1 MISRNVDPPQA
12 EEPADDD
19 GSSSPEKERKRKR
32 RSPAASSRSTDDSE
46 EADTADVD
54 RERSP
59 SENGVSKGA
68 EAEAVAG
75 AESADRAAVSA
86 RSKSSMRA
94 AAPTE
99 EPDPDADAVPDA
111 ELVLEGERL
120 RCCIEALLFASP
132 EPITRRAL
140 RRLLRE
146 ADPKQ
151 IDAAVLELEAELL
164 SSARGFH
171 LVEDA
176 TGLRLLSVAE
186 FAPFVARLRG
196 EKRLIRL
203 SPAAFETLAVIA
215 YRQPIG
221 RADLDSIRGVQSGPI
236 AKRLHEWNLV
246 HIVGRDDE
254 KIGRPLLY
262 GTTKLFLEQFGLTSL
277 DDLPE
282 PERFLEIGRRQ
293 AVEAEDGVDEED
305 GTHDP
310 VEASRHASDP
320 E

>member
-1 MISRNVDPPQA
+1 MISRNVDPPR
-12 EEPADDD
+12 ADD
-19 GSSSPEKERKRKR
+19 SSPENGAGHEIQKAGKR
-32 RSPAASSRSTDDSE
+32 RRKGRDGGENPGDEPETGVTAAEDIRGVAAEVPERAATAPPPAAD
-46 EADTADVD
+46 
-54 RERSP
+54 
-59 SENGVSKGA
+59 G
-68 EAEAVAG
+68 
-75 AESADRAAVSA
+75 
-86 RSKSSMRA
+86 
-94 AAPTE
+94 
-99 EPDPDADAVPDA
+99 DPDADAVPDA
-111 ELVLEGERL
+111 DMTLEGERL
-120 RCCIEALLFASP
+120 RRCVEALLFASP
-132 EPITRRAL
+132 DPLSRRAL

-151 IDAAVLELEAELL
+151 IDQAVLELEADLL

-171 LVEDA
+171 LVEDSA
-176 TGLRLLSVAE
+176 GLRLLSVAE
-186 FAPFVARLRG
+186 FAPFIARLRG

-236 AKRLHEWNLV
+236 VKRLHEWNLV

-282 PERFLEIGRRQ
+282 PERFLELGRQ
-293 AVEAEDGVDEED
+293 DSVDADELGEEVGVVGVGAGWEGPAVDDTSGETGADD
-305 GTHDP
+305 
-310 VEASRHASDP
+310 
-320 E
+320 